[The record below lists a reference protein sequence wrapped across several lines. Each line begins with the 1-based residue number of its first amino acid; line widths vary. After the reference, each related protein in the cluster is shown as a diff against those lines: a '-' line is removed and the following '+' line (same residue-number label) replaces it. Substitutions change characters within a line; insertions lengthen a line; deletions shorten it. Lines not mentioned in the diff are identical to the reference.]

1 MLNCA
6 RCLKK
11 ECYNGKDCLEIEG
24 EIKNLYND
32 HEIEVMK
39 VAASIEARYYME
51 KTRIEE
57 IILFSQMMNYE
68 RIGLAFCVGLEKE
81 AREIYSIFKPHFKV
95 YSACCKICG
104 TDKADFDLEQI
115 DPNRYESMCNPL
127 GQASVLNEKNTDL
140 NIIIGLCI
148 GHDLLFTQHSKAPV
162 TTLAVKD
169 RVLAHNPLGAI
180 YSRYYLN
187 KLHENKFKEP
197 EPKDSE

>member
-1 MLNCA
+1 MNCA

-11 ECYNGKDCLEIEG
+11 ECYDGKDCLEIER
-24 EIKNLYND
+24 EIKNLYKE

-39 VAASIEARYYME
+39 IAASIEGKYYME

-57 IILFSQMMNYE
+57 IILFSQRMNYE
-68 RIGLAFCVGLEKE
+68 KIGLAFCVGLEKE

-104 TDKADFDLEQI
+104 IDKADFKLEQI
-115 DPNRYESMCNPL
+115 DSNRYESMCNPL
-127 GQASVLNEKNTDL
+127 GQATVLNKKNTDL

-148 GHDLLFTQHSKAPV
+148 GHDLLFTQHSQAPV

-187 KLHENKFKEP
+187 KLHENEFEDQEP
-197 EPKDSE
+197 HKPE